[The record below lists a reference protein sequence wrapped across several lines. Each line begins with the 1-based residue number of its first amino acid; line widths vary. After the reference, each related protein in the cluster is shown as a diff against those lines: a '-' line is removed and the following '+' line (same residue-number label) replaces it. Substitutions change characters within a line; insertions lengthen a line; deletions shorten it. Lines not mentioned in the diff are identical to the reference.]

1 MEKKLCKRKG
11 DPLVEMEET
20 GKKAFFCSQSVV
32 SSFSPG
38 SSFEKYISRN
48 LLEKYIPYFVH
59 WHYGFFFIGSL
70 QSVKLLTKCQPTCRT
85 VEPY

>member
-20 GKKAFFCSQSVV
+20 GKKAFFVV
-32 SSFSPG
+32 
-38 SSFEKYISRN
+38 N
-48 LLEKYIPYFVH
+48 LWFPVLVLDLLLKNIFQGTYWKNIFH
-59 WHYGFFFIGSL
+59 ILCTGIMAFFFIGSL